1 MVGCITTAMPTL
13 IRAIT
18 LFIPLDKLFT
28 RLKTTKG
35 Y

>member
-1 MVGCITTAMPTL
+1 V
-13 IRAIT
+13 

>member
-1 MVGCITTAMPTL
+1 MPESVMPLIAVGVVAV
-13 IRAIT
+13 